1 VQPADPSRLPPS
13 LARFLAL
20 WNEKR
25 GQRRMPAR
33 RDFSF
38 EDLWPWLGQLNLI
51 AAEGDDGRYVVFSE
65 TSTRLY
71 GREMTGKRIS
81 DFAPQVLAD
90 AALADHRAF
99 MAAGGI
105 PMSTLVDITYDHR
118 AMRWTRLVLPLADD
132 ERTVKRYFVALHV
145 DEVRPDPASGIQAL
159 AQR

>member
-1 VQPADPSRLPPS
+1 MQPADPSRLPPS

-20 WNEKR
+20 WESKR
-25 GQRRMPAR
+25 GSRRMPNR
-33 RDFSF
+33 EDFSF

-51 AAEGDDGRYVVFSE
+51 AVEGDDGRFVVFSE

-81 DFAPQVLAD
+81 DFVPQVLAD

-99 MAAGGI
+99 MAGGGI
-105 PMSTLVDITYDHR
+105 PMSTLVDITYEYR

-132 ERTVKRYFVALHV
+132 ERTVQRYFVVLHV
-145 DEVRPDPASGIQAL
+145 DEIRADPASGIQAG
-159 AQR
+159 ATP

>member
-1 VQPADPSRLPPS
+1 VQPADPARLPPS
-13 LARFLAL
+13 LAQFLAL

-38 EDLWPWLGQLNLI
+38 DDLWPWLGRLNLI
-51 AAEGDDGRYVVFSE
+51 AVEGDDGRYVVFSE

-81 DFAPQVLAD
+81 DFAPQLLAD

-99 MAAGGI
+99 MAGGGI

-118 AMRWTRLVLPLADD
+118 EMRWTRLVLPLADD

-145 DEVRPDPASGIQAL
+145 DEVRQDPTSGIQAL
-159 AQR
+159 ARR